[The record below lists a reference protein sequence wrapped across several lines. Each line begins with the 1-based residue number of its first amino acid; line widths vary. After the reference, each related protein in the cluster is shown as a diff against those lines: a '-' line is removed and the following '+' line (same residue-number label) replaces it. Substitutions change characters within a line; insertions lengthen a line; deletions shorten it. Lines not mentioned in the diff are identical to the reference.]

1 MHPYLLA
8 VGIVGFL
15 DIKSHQ
21 AIGVS
26 CGRRLAFEVH
36 ADEIEGKARVFIDGF
51 GNHL

>member
-1 MHPYLLA
+1 MHPHLLA
-8 VGIVGFL
+8 VRVVGLL
-15 DIKSHQ
+15 DIEGDQ

-26 CGRRLAFEVH
+26 SGGWLAFEVH